1 MTMYEKRPTRWG
13 DLPRTRSD
21 VFLPVLEPWEDSD
34 TKVSAVQEAYRT
46 LPAGGDEA
54 EDRIFAML
62 FDVFGHRK
70 HQATTLPA
78 IKPTVTEFLAQPD
91 SLTFRLPDYDP
102 DYPGVRLHGHHRLL
116 RGPCPNSRPCTDGPW
131 SCTTST
137 RGTGPG
143 SSSSRPA
150 TSPTTTWSS
159 PSTRGTPR
167 CGGSCAA

>member
-1 MTMYEKRPTRWG
+1 MRDLALNLFWANRFAMTMYEKRPTRWG

-21 VFLPVLEPWEDSD
+21 VFLPVLEPWADSD

-46 LPAGGDEA
+46 LPSGGDDA

-62 FDVFGHRK
+62 FDVFGNRK

-102 DYPGVRLHGHHRLL
+102 DYPVVRVHGHHRLF
-116 RGPCPNSRPCTDGPW
+116 RGPAR
-131 SCTTST
+131 T
-137 RGTGPG
+137 RGPAPMGHGPAQPVPVG
-143 SSSSRPA
+143 PVPGRARPG
-150 TSPTTTWSS
+150 P
-159 PSTRGTPR
+159 
-167 CGGSCAA
+167 